1 MTKVVPIGA
10 LMVAALLLIPTGT
23 FGQQPEGF
31 QYAVKFICGQGDGK
45 IVAPGQYFTA
55 INVHNPTDQTINF
68 RKKFAIALP
77 GERPGPVSQTLDA
90 QLRQDQAL
98 EIDCPDIVQ
107 YSPIRADFIK
117 GFVVIKSQI
126 ELDVVAV
133 YTASGATDRVETL
146 HLERVAPR
154 QQR

>member
-1 MTKVVPIGA
+1 MTKCIPIGS
-10 LMVAALLLIPTGT
+10 LMIALLILVPHGT

-31 QYAVKFICGQGDGK
+31 QYAVKFVCGKGDGN
-45 IVAPGQYFTA
+45 ILAPGRYFTA

-68 RKKFAIALP
+68 SKKFAIALP
-77 GERPGPVSQTLDA
+77 GERPGPVSQTFDA

-107 YSPIRADFIK
+107 LSPIRADFIK
-117 GFVVIKSQI
+117 GFVVIKSRI

-154 QQR
+154 QQQ